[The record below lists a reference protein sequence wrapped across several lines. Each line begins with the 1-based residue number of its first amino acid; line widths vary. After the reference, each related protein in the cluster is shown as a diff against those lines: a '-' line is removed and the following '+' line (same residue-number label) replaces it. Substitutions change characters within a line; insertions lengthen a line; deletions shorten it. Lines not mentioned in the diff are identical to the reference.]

1 MLGDSKKTEES
12 FPSKADFRMS
22 KEGRRLKTI
31 KQNAERLT
39 YPFKSTKCSTIQEI
53 QGIKR

>member
-12 FPSKADFRMS
+12 FPSKADFSMS

-39 YPFKSTKCSTIQEI
+39 YPFKSAKCSTIQEI